1 LALTAVAGTG
11 VVSFVPA
18 HTTSVVRVRR
28 PAFRLGSGSS
38 STGAEA
44 EAAVPKPKTV
54 ENDHNNAQNSQKGQV
69 LGLLTFDL
77 DDSLYPLQQV
87 IQEANEA
94 FVKAM
99 NSYGFTGIKASDID
113 ETAKRVREEMAKTD
127 PEGAAVLTH
136 TEVRM
141 LAIRKEMEKIIFER
155 KLKQTAEDWATEVPF
170 LADIVVKSA
179 RV

>member
-1 LALTAVAGTG
+1 
-11 VVSFVPA
+11 
-18 HTTSVVRVRR
+18 
-28 PAFRLGSGSS
+28 
-38 STGAEA
+38 
-44 EAAVPKPKTV
+44 V
-54 ENDHNNAQNSQKGQV
+54 ENAQKV

-87 IQEANEA
+87 IREANEA

-99 NSYGFTGIKASDID
+99 NNFGFTGIKASDID

-141 LAIRKEMEKIIFER
+141 LAIREEMEKIILER
-155 KLKQTAEDWATEVPF
+155 KLKQTAEDWATEVPY

-179 RV
+179 RL

>member
-1 LALTAVAGTG
+1 MQPYSCFFLALTAVAG
-11 VVSFVPA
+11 VVSFAP
-18 HTTSVVRVRR
+18 TPVVRVRR
-28 PAFRLGSGSS
+28 PAFRLGS
-38 STGAEA
+38 STDAEA
-44 EAAVPKPKTV
+44 EAAVPKTV
-54 ENDHNNAQNSQKGQV
+54 ENAQKV

-113 ETAKRVREEMAKTD
+113 EMAKRVRSEMATTD

-141 LAIRKEMEKIIFER
+141 LAIRKEMEKIILER